1 MTGVQTEQQRQ
12 PPSING
18 PAWFDKM
25 MEEYLV
31 RWRAYEP
38 FPFAQPSD
46 THNYLSLHQN
56 DYLRLSSHPE
66 VIAAKNSANER
77 SGGGPMASI
86 IYGGDTGEHQ
96 QFREALKR
104 CMNVGDIML
113 TTAGWTANVGLM
125 EAVAAPN
132 SPVYLDYQAHASLWD
147 GAKLAGA
154 RIIPVRHN
162 SPEYMERRIQR
173 YGKGVVC
180 IDAYYS
186 TDGSVPDLKRYVEI
200 CEAHDCMLV
209 LDEAHSF
216 GMCGRDGGGLAV
228 ELGLETRIP
237 IRTVSMS
244 KALGG
249 NGGFIAASEEVVW
262 FLKHRAR
269 SVIFS
274 SSPSPAQSAGSYAA
288 LQVALREPQ
297 RAATC
302 LQMGALLR
310 KYLVERG
317 IDPGL
322 SASQIISLYFD
333 SDPLAAKFYGLMR
346 DKGIL
351 VSVFTAPAVPRDT
364 SLARFSIHS
373 DTTPADMQR
382 VADATA
388 ECIEKLG
395 VRVTPPYSLL
405 TGAAKP

>member
-1 MTGVQTEQQRQ
+1 
-12 PPSING
+12 
-18 PAWFDKM
+18 
-25 MEEYLV
+25 
-31 RWRAYEP
+31 
-38 FPFAQPSD
+38 
-46 THNYLSLHQN
+46 
-56 DYLRLSSHPE
+56 
-66 VIAAKNSANER
+66 
-77 SGGGPMASI
+77 
-86 IYGGDTGEHQ
+86 
-96 QFREALKR
+96 
-104 CMNVGDIML
+104 
-113 TTAGWTANVGLM
+113 
-125 EAVAAPN
+125 
-132 SPVYLDYQAHASLWD
+132 
-147 GAKLAGA
+147 
-154 RIIPVRHN
+154 
-162 SPEYMERRIQR
+162 
-173 YGKGVVC
+173 
-180 IDAYYS
+180 
-186 TDGSVPDLKRYVEI
+186 
-200 CEAHDCMLV
+200 
-209 LDEAHSF
+209 
-216 GMCGRDGGGLAV
+216 
-228 ELGLETRIP
+228 
-237 IRTVSMS
+237 
-244 KALGG
+244 
-249 NGGFIAASEEVVW
+249 
-262 FLKHRAR
+262 
-269 SVIFS
+269 VIFS

>member
-1 MTGVQTEQQRQ
+1 MTGLSSMGTSEN
-12 PPSING
+12 PGMNG
-18 PAWFDKM
+18 PAWFVEAM
-25 MEEYLV
+25 NEYLV
-31 RWRAYEP
+31 RWRSYDP
-38 FPFAQPSD
+38 FPFDQPAD

-56 DYLRLSSHPE
+56 DYLRLSGHPE
-66 VIAAKNSANER
+66 VVDAKNQANNR

-96 QFREALKR
+96 QFRVALQKVL
-104 CMNVGDIML
+104 NAGDIML
-113 TTAGWTANVGLM
+113 TTAGWTANVGLV
-125 EAVAAPN
+125 ESLASPN

-154 RIIPVRHN
+154 KMIPVRHN
-162 SPEYMERRIQR
+162 SPDHLEQRIKR

-180 IDAYYS
+180 IDGYYS

-200 CEAHDCMLV
+200 CEEYDCMLV

-216 GMCGRDGGGLAV
+216 GMTGANGGGLAV

-274 SSPSPAQSAGSYAA
+274 SSPSPATSAGSLAA
-288 LQVALREPQ
+288 LQIAIREPE
-297 RAATC
+297 RARNC
-302 LQMGALLR
+302 LAMGALLR
-310 KYLVERG
+310 KLLIERQ

-333 SDPLAAKFYGLMR
+333 QDPLAAKFYGLMR
-346 DKGIL
+346 KQGVL
-351 VSVFTAPAVPRDT
+351 ASVFTAPAVPRDT
-364 SLARFSIHS
+364 SLARYSIHS
-373 DTTPADMQR
+373 DTTPSDMVK
-382 VADATA
+382 VADASA
-388 ECIEKLG
+388 AALAKMG
-395 VRVTPPYSLL
+395 VRVSPPYSLL
-405 TGAAKP
+405 D